1 MPSLSDYINDI
12 LDRIGQLRARVDRY
26 GRPLALLLLL
36 LLSGYGVALFF
47 LGEYS
52 DIASGWR
59 RHFLSLGLAVVLSAC
74 NIALDWGIWITL
86 CRGFGVAV
94 GDRWGLLVFLSS
106 FAANLVPMRAGRLL
120 RPDGIGRLGRGRRVV
135 GVQVEGV
142 CLFFEGAGALAIIA
156 FVVAWHWL
164 PWLAPFVGL
173 GVAAI
178 LFTVA
183 SRIARLATG
192 TPLEV
197 SPAFWWS
204 WRTWTLF
211 GLSVAGWLLDGLIF
225 YLLMR
230 DFPGALTWIQSVGV
244 SSAAVVAGSGS
255 GIPGGVGVV
264 EVLLGFSLSLNDM
277 PQAALAFSVAAY
289 RLANFW
295 CWIPVGWIALTM
307 LNRKIA
313 RDEAS

>member
-36 LLSGYGVALFF
+36 LLTAYGIALFF

-59 RHFLSLGLAVVLSAC
+59 RHLLSLGLALLLSAL
-74 NIALDWGIWITL
+74 NIALDWGIWVTL
-86 CRGFGVAV
+86 CRRFGVMV

-120 RPDGIGRLGRGRRVV
+120 RPDGIGRLSRGRRVL
-135 GVQVEGV
+135 GVQVEGI
-142 CLFFEGAGALAIIA
+142 CLFFEGAGALTIIA
-156 FVVAWHWL
+156 FVVAWHWQ

-173 GVAAI
+173 GVAAT
-178 LFTVA
+178 LFTLA

-197 SPAFWWS
+197 PPSFWWS
-204 WRTWTLF
+204 WQAWGLF
-211 GLSVAGWLLDGLIF
+211 AVSASGWLIDGLIF

-230 DFPGALTWIQSVGV
+230 GFPGALTWLQSVGV
-244 SSAAVVAGSGS
+244 SSGAVVAGSGS

-264 EVLLGFSLSLNDM
+264 EVLLGFSLSLNAM

-289 RLANFW
+289 RLVNFW
-295 CWIPVGWIALTM
+295 FWIPIGWIALTV
-307 LNRKIA
+307 LNRKLA
-313 RDEAS
+313 RESTQ